1 MNGLKGI
8 ILNNTFENDVS
19 KDGDLMVIDVREFKC
34 RFLHLIE
41 YLNFQKQLGNKVHL
55 FLTLEANFLGLFFHR
70 PCELML
76 SIMQHVGK

>member
-19 KDGDLMVIDVREFKC
+19 KGGDLMVIDVRELKC
-34 RFLHLIE
+34 KFLHLVE

-55 FLTLEANFLGLFFHR
+55 FLTLEAIFLEGCFF
-70 PCELML
+70 
-76 SIMQHVGK
+76 IDYVN

>member
-19 KDGDLMVIDVREFKC
+19 KDGDLMVIDVRELKC
-34 RFLHLIE
+34 KFLHLVE

-55 FLTLEANFLGLFFHR
+55 FLTLEAIFLEGCFF
-70 PCELML
+70 
-76 SIMQHVGK
+76 IDYVN

>member
-19 KDGDLMVIDVREFKC
+19 KDGDLMVIDVSELKC
-34 RFLHLIE
+34 KFLHLVE

-55 FLTLEANFLGLFFHR
+55 FLTLEAIFLEGCFF
-70 PCELML
+70 
-76 SIMQHVGK
+76 IDYVN